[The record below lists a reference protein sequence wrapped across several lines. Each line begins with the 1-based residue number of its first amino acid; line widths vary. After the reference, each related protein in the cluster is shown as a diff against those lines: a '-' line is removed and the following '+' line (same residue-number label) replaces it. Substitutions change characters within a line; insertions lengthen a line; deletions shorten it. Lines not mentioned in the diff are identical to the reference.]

1 MINDIINNIEA
12 ILIGDSP
19 AVKAYLGDTVI
30 WEAPNDNEYTNRT
43 YRHQYFTTEALADNC
58 VITLNIAQ
66 NVSTSI
72 VTGFYY
78 SRDRITWTPI
88 LNVAGETQAVSLP
101 AINTGEKYYW
111 KGTNYAISQNGSYN
125 ETSEN
130 VDTGFTP
137 VYKNVHISSSQNFKV
152 YGNMF
157 SLLWGDNFIGK
168 NYFPDDTTN
177 YIYAGF
183 FWNCTTLIDA
193 QNLYFPGQHTKG
205 FNYSNTE
212 TPVSDEVINC
222 FNDLFNGC
230 SNLNYG
236 PVIEML
242 TINGNSSIKCMF
254 QGCEN
259 LKSTTFYAIIAPT
272 GKDVSKDYINGVTYS
287 DLTVYLPTIS
297 TWDGAAIN
305 SSSQTPGT
313 VSKTIDLSTIDFS

>member
-12 ILIGDSP
+12 ILIGDTP

-30 WEAPNDNEYTNRT
+30 WEAPNDNEYATRS
-43 YRHQYFTTEALADNC
+43 YRHQYFTTEALVNNC
-58 VITLNIAQ
+58 VFTLSIAK
-66 NVSTSI
+66 NVNTSI

-88 LNVAGETQAVSLP
+88 LNVAGETQSVSLP

-111 KGTNYAISQNGSYN
+111 KGTNYALSQNGQYN
-125 ETSEN
+125 ENKTW
-130 VDTGFTP
+130 
-137 VYKNVHISSSQNFKV
+137 KNVHLSASQNFKV

-157 SLLWGDNFIGK
+157 SMLWGDDFIGK

-183 FWNCTTLIDA
+183 FWNSAKLIDA

-205 FNYSNTE
+205 YTHNDAND
-212 TPVSDEVINC
+212 TPTSDEVINC

-230 SNLNYG
+230 SNLEYG
-236 PVIEML
+236 PIIEML
-242 TINGNSSIKCMF
+242 TINGNSSIKRMF
-254 QGCEN
+254 YGCGK
-259 LKSTTFYAIIAPT
+259 LKSVTFYAITTPT
-272 GKDVSKDYINGVTYS
+272 SRQVADNIWVNVPVAN
-287 DLTVYLPTIS
+287 LTLYLPTIS
-297 TWDGAAIN
+297 TWNGKQGN
-305 SSSQTPGT
+305 SNAVPNT

>member
-66 NVSTSI
+66 NVSTSV

-88 LNVAGETQAVSLP
+88 LNVSGETQDVSLP

-111 KGTNYAISQNGSYN
+111 KGVNYALSQNGQYQES
-125 ETSEN
+125 
-130 VDTGFTP
+130 DTL
-137 VYKNVHISSSQNFKV
+137 KNVHLSASQNFKA

-157 SLLWGDNFIGK
+157 SMLWGDNFIGK

-183 FWNCTTLIDA
+183 FWNNTKLIDA

-205 FNYSNTE
+205 FSYSNSE
-212 TPVSDEVINC
+212 TPVSDEVINS
-222 FNDLFNGC
+222 FNDLFYGC
-230 SNLNYG
+230 SNLEYG

-242 TINGNSSIKCMF
+242 TINGNSAIKRLFYNCKK
-254 QGCEN
+254 
-259 LKSTTFYAIIAPT
+259 LKSFTMYVINTPT
-272 GKDVSKDYINGVTYS
+272 GAQVYKDMYSSITMTNVT
-287 DLTVYLPTIS
+287 LYLPTIS
-297 TWDGAAIN
+297 TWSGSDG
-305 SSSQTPGT
+305 SRTPGT

>member
-12 ILIGDSP
+12 ILIGDTP

-30 WEAPNDNEYTNRT
+30 WEAPNDNEYTTRT

-58 VITLNIAQ
+58 VFTLNIAKDV
-66 NVSTSI
+66 NTSI

-88 LNVAGETQAVSLP
+88 LNVAGVNQSVSLP

-111 KGTNYAISQNGSYN
+111 KGTNYAISQNGTFN
-125 ETSEN
+125 EGKSN
-130 VDTGFTP
+130 F
-137 VYKNVHISSSQNFKV
+137 KNVRLLASQNFKA

-157 SLLWGDNFIGK
+157 SMLWGDDFIGK
-168 NYFPDDTTN
+168 NYFPDDTTD

-183 FWNCTTLIDA
+183 FWNSTKLIDA

-205 FNYSNTE
+205 FNVSSNE
-212 TPVSDEVINC
+212 TPTSDEVINS

-230 SNLNYG
+230 SNLEYG
-236 PVIEML
+236 PIIEML
-242 TINGNSSIKCMF
+242 TIVGNSSIKRMF
-254 QGCEN
+254 NGCGK
-259 LKSTTFYAIIAPT
+259 LKSVTFYAITTPAGRQVVDKIWANVP
-272 GKDVSKDYINGVTYS
+272 VAN
-287 DLTVYLPTIS
+287 LTLYLPTIS
-297 TWDGAAIN
+297 TWNGKQGDSNAVPN
-305 SSSQTPGT
+305 T

>member
-30 WEAPNDNEYTNRT
+30 WEAPNENEYANRT

-66 NVSTSI
+66 NVNTNV

-88 LNVAGETQAVSLP
+88 LNVSGETQTVSLP

-111 KGTNYAISQNGSYN
+111 KGVNLAISQNGSW
-125 ETSEN
+125 EE
-130 VDTGFTP
+130 DIK
-137 VYKNVHISSSQNFKV
+137 YKNVHISSSQNFKV

-205 FNYSNTE
+205 FSASADDNPT
-212 TPVSDEVINC
+212 SDEVINS

-230 SNLNYG
+230 SNLEYG
-236 PVIEML
+236 PVIEMVA
-242 TINGNSSIKCMF
+242 IVGNSSIKRMF
-254 QGCEN
+254 QSCKK
-259 LKSTTFYAIIAPT
+259 LKSATFYTIIVPI
-272 GKDVSKDYINGVTYS
+272 GKDVSKDYIKSVTLS
-287 DLTVYLPTIS
+287 NLTVYLPTIS
-297 TWDGAAIN
+297 AWDGV
-305 SSSQTPGT
+305 SSNNQTPGA

>member
-30 WEAPNDNEYTNRT
+30 WEAPDDNEYANRI

-66 NVSTSI
+66 NVSISV

-88 LNVAGETQAVSLP
+88 LNVSGETQAVSLP

-111 KGTNYAISQNGSYN
+111 KGVNLAISQNGTW
-125 ETSEN
+125 EEN
-130 VDTGFTP
+130 KN
-137 VYKNVHISSSQNFKV
+137 YKNVHISSSQNFKV

-205 FNYSNTE
+205 FNVNTAND
-212 TPVSDEVINC
+212 TPTSDEVINS

-230 SNLNYG
+230 SNLEYG
-236 PVIEML
+236 PIIEML
-242 TINGNSSIKCMF
+242 TIVGNSSIKRMF
-254 QGCEN
+254 QGCTK
-259 LKSTTFYAIIAPT
+259 LKSATFYTINSPAGCQVT
-272 GKDVSKDYINGVTYS
+272 KDIWSNVTVAN
-287 DLTVYLPTIS
+287 LTLYLPTIS
-297 TWDGAAIN
+297 TWNGKQEN
-305 SSSQTPGT
+305 SNAVPNT
-313 VSKTIDLSTIDFS
+313 VSKTIDLATIDFY

>member
-30 WEAPNDNEYTNRT
+30 WEAPNDNEYANRT

-66 NVSTSI
+66 NVNTNI
-72 VTGFYY
+72 VTSFYY

-88 LNVAGETQAVSLP
+88 LNVSGEEQAVSLP

-111 KGTNYAISQNGSYN
+111 KGNNYAISQNGQYDESIHH
-125 ETSEN
+125 
-130 VDTGFTP
+130 
-137 VYKNVHISSSQNFKV
+137 KNVHISSSQNFKV

-193 QNLYFPGQHTKG
+193 QNLYLPGQHTKG
-205 FNYSNTE
+205 FSISSSE
-212 TPVSDEVINC
+212 TPTSDEVINS

-230 SNLNYG
+230 SNLEYG
-236 PVIEML
+236 PIVEML
-242 TINGNSSIKCMF
+242 TIVGNSAIKRMF
-254 QGCEN
+254 KGCSK
-259 LKSTTFYAIIAPT
+259 LKSTTFYVIISPSGT
-272 GKDVSKDYINGVTYS
+272 QVTN
-287 DLTVYLPTIS
+287 DLWTSVAVANLTLYLPTIS
-297 TWDGAAIN
+297 TWDGKQGNNN
-305 SSSQTPGT
+305 SMVPNT